1 MTWRGVAATKPHA
14 HEHAH
19 NDCYFKWTANA
30 GFIWRILLL
39 RVNPSLGWLLPKLPP
54 HLSPTLAPRGHRPTL
69 LSPKHGPDKDSDA
82 HLGPGWLAEME
93 PPGDVDGDGAEVMK
107 E

>member
-1 MTWRGVAATKPHA
+1 MQLQNHTRMNMHTTIAPLNGPQMQVL
-14 HEHAH
+14 
-19 NDCYFKWTANA
+19 FG
-30 GFIWRILLL
+30 GFF
-39 RVNPSLGWLLPKLPP
+39 PSLGWLLPKLPP